1 MRGSV
6 RVVRHLRWTPLH
18 RAAGWTLPVASA
30 ALVVALWTQVR
41 AGGIPDVDRWARSQL
56 AELQDPSV
64 FTVLNVVKDVGSL
77 AYAVPLLL
85 SAAAVLSVV
94 GRDVRPLLT
103 GGVAVAVLAG
113 TTLLLKAAVAR
124 PGPSGVGPPA
134 VDGAWP
140 SGHAVTVV
148 VTVLVLLRLVAGS
161 GGVPRVLLGPAVLVP
176 AIVGFA
182 LVYCG
187 HHWLSDVV
195 VAAPLG
201 YLIFRAAT
209 ATVGA
214 IPVTLME
221 SSLPERV
228 VGSKPAL
235 DPATPS
241 RAQPSRAQPW

>member
-1 MRGSV
+1 MRQ
-6 RVVRHLRWTPLH
+6 LRWTRSH
-18 RAAGWTLPVASA
+18 RVAGWALPVASA
-30 ALVVALWTQVR
+30 ALVVAVWTQVR
-41 AGGIPDVDRWARSQL
+41 AGGIPDADRWARSQV
-56 AELQDPSV
+56 AELQDPFV
-64 FTVLNVVKDVGSL
+64 FTVLNVVKDVGSW
-77 AYAVPLLL
+77 AYAIPLLL

-103 GGVAVAVLAG
+103 GVVAVAMLAG
-113 TTLLLKAAVAR
+113 TTMLLKAAVAR

-148 VTVLVLLRLVAGS
+148 VAVLILLRLVAAS
-161 GGVPRVLLGPAVLVP
+161 GGAQRVLLGPAVLVP

-201 YLIFRAAT
+201 YLIVRAAT

-214 IPVTLME
+214 IPDTIME
-221 SSLPERV
+221 LSLSGRV
-228 VGSKPAL
+228 AGSKAAL

-241 RAQPSRAQPW
+241 RVQ